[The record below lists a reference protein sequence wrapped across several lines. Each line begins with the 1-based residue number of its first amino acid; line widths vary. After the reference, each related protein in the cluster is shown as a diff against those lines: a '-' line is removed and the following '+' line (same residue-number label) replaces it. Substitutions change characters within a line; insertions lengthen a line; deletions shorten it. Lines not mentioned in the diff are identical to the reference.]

1 MDDLLRFDAQQMVI
15 RNEDLLRAMFREG
28 DAPRSGPGL
37 MSLAD
42 LQAAVSYRRERVR
55 VVRPSPQ
62 VAPTVA
68 SAHTMSPYRCEPR
81 KRQAPS

>member
-55 VVRPSPQ
+55 VVRPTLHGAR
-62 VAPTVA
+62 AP
-68 SAHTMSPYRCEPR
+68 
-81 KRQAPS
+81 K